1 MSILS
6 TQQSCFGLRS
16 IYEKVDHPIFVIDID
31 AQGNYRYADFNPV
44 AKKNLGLTS
53 DNLRGRLLS
62 EVLPPEFTEPCIEL
76 YDECVKAGKTIH
88 YEKLVTLDGEPIWW
102 LTGLTPLKDDNGHIY
117 RLVGTCTNITKRKQ
131 FEQALQDS
139 ETRYRQLAQRESLLN
154 SIASQIRASLDFNT
168 VVETAV
174 DKLYHLLELERC
186 VFRLYVP
193 DAIPPVA
200 EVIAE
205 VKHPELPSL
214 NGSRVPVADIT
225 PLIAKIT
232 RKEVTRIEDTLTL
245 QNPVERQ
252 FFLETLNYRAVVF
265 VPVHTQ
271 SGKIGAICCS
281 HSGKTRH
288 WNDNEVDLLERVA
301 DKLAIALTQ
310 AELYAQT
317 RSIAESEAQ
326 KAIELTAALQ
336 QLQQT
341 QAQLIQQEK
350 MSSLG
355 QLVAGVAHEINN
367 PVSFIYGNINPAK
380 DYIDDVLELVQLYQQ
395 SYPNSNPIIQA
406 KLQQLDW
413 EFIQRDFPKLLDS
426 IKIGADRIR
435 KIVQSLR
442 NFSRLDEAEMK
453 TVDLH
458 EGIDNTLLILENRWQ
473 ANPNRPAIQ
482 VVKDYGDLPL
492 VECYAGEINQVFMN
506 LLINAI
512 DALESAFVKQPRI
525 EILTQQLDD
534 EMVAI
539 RVRDNGLGI
548 PAELKSRV
556 FEPFFTTK
564 PVGKGTGLGLSISY
578 KIVEKHGG
586 TLDYCSQPGKGT
598 EFVVKL
604 PRSQKQF

>member
-6 TQQSCFGLRS
+6 TQQNCQILRS

-31 AQGNYRYADFNPV
+31 EQGNYRYTDFNPV
-44 AKKNLGLTS
+44 AKKILGITS
-53 DNLRGRLLS
+53 DNLRGCLLR
-62 EVLPPEFTEPCIEL
+62 EILPPEFAEPCIEL
-76 YDECVKAGKTIH
+76 YDECVKAGKTIQ
-88 YEKLVTLDGEPIWW
+88 YEKLVTLDGQKIWW

-117 RLVGTCTNITKRKQ
+117 RLVGTCTNITQRKQ
-131 FEQALQDS
+131 FEQALQES
-139 ETRYRQLAQRESLLN
+139 ETRYRQLAKRESLLN
-154 SIASQIRASLDFNT
+154 CIASQIRASLDFNM

-174 DKLYHLLELERC
+174 DKLYQLLELERC

-193 DAIPPVA
+193 EAIPPVA

-205 VKHPELPSL
+205 AKHPELPSL
-214 NGSRVPVADIT
+214 NGSQVSVAEIT

-281 HSGKTRH
+281 HSRKTRH
-288 WNDNEVDLLERVA
+288 WSDSEVDLLERVA

-380 DYIDDVLELVQLYQQ
+380 DYIDDVLELIQLYQQ
-395 SYPNSNPIIQA
+395 SYPNSTPLIQA

-453 TVDLH
+453 AVDLH
-458 EGIDNTLLILENRWQ
+458 EGIDNTLLILEKRLQ

-512 DALESAFVKQPRI
+512 DALDVDLLKPPRI
-525 EILTQQLDD
+525 YILTQRVDD
-534 EMVAI
+534 ETVAI
-539 RVRDNGLGI
+539 HVQDNGIGI
-548 PAELKSRV
+548 PAKLKSRV

-586 TLDYCSQPGKGT
+586 TINYCSQLGKGT

-604 PRSQKQF
+604 PRSQKKS

>member
-6 TQQSCFGLRS
+6 TQQNCQILRS

-31 AQGNYRYADFNPV
+31 EQGHYRYTDFNPV
-44 AKKNLGLTS
+44 AKKILGLTS
-53 DNLRGRLLS
+53 DNLRGRLLR
-62 EVLPPEFTEPCIEL
+62 EILPLELAEPCIEL
-76 YDECVKAGKTIH
+76 YNECVKAEKTIH
-88 YEKLVTLDGEPIWW
+88 YEKLVTLDGEQIWW
-102 LTGLTPLKDDNGHIY
+102 LTGLTPLKDANGRIY

-131 FEQALQDS
+131 FEQALQAS

-154 SIASQIRASLDFNT
+154 CIASQIRASLDFNT

-193 DAIPPVA
+193 EAIPPVA

-205 VKHPELPSL
+205 AKHPELRSL
-214 NGSRVPVADIT
+214 NGSRVPVAEIT

-281 HSGKTRH
+281 HSRKTRH
-288 WNDNEVDLLERVA
+288 WSDSDVDLLERVA

-395 SYPNSNPIIQA
+395 SYPNSTPLIQA

-453 TVDLH
+453 AVDLH
-458 EGIDNTLLILENRWQ
+458 EGIDNTLLILENRLQ
-473 ANPNRPAIQ
+473 SNANRPAIQ
-482 VVKDYGDLPL
+482 VVKDYGDLPF
-492 VECYAGEINQVFMN
+492 VECYAREINQVFMN

-512 DALESAFVKQPRI
+512 DALDADLLKPPMIQ
-525 EILTQQLDD
+525 ILTQRVDD
-534 EMVAI
+534 ETVTI
-539 RVRDNGLGI
+539 HVQDNGVGI
-548 PAELKSRV
+548 PAKLKSRV

-586 TLDYCSQPGKGT
+586 TLDYRSQLGKGT

-604 PRSQKQF
+604 PRSQKKS